1 MGRTMKSMSVLDA
14 GLLMMESPETPMH
27 IGGVQVLR
35 LPRGAGKDYVRK
47 LHDRY
52 LGTPVTGAPF
62 NYRLVPKG
70 GMLGMPAWEVLDE
83 VPLQQHLFR
92 HALPWPGGERELL
105 ELISRLNSG
114 LLDRSRPLWE
124 HHLIEGLDGR
134 RYATFTRIHHA
145 LIDGKWGMKLAYET
159 TSQNPKKRGL
169 PPYWAVRFDDA
180 EAVGETPEPAA
191 EPLDSWGERQRR
203 AKRQWEEAGAE
214 LRKAF
219 GRLIESF
226 RHPSD
231 DGLVPI
237 YTAPECM
244 LNGKLTARRE
254 LAVVRLDLPRIQ
266 RLAHLREATVN
277 EVVLTLCGAALR
289 RYLSERD
296 AMPDKTL
303 IANMPIAR
311 PRPKGESGGNSIVSG
326 MVSLATHLDDP
337 VQRLDTVRGSSQHAK
352 ELFREMPST
361 AALSVYLA
369 VTGLPFILA
378 QAFGRVE
385 KVHPQNLVISNVPGP
400 RDKRYIDGALLE
412 AEYPMSLLVPGQAM
426 NITVVGLAD
435 CLDLAVLVCPDLVP
449 DVHRVSEAIAQ
460 SLDELEQA
468 LRPHRA
474 RAKRPPTARA
484 ARPKPDAHDRGR
496 RKATTPAR
504 GA

>member
-1 MGRTMKSMSVLDA
+1 M
-14 GLLMMESPETPMH
+14 
-27 IGGVQVLR
+27 
-35 LPRGAGKDYVRK
+35 
-47 LHDRY
+47 
-52 LGTPVTGAPF
+52 
-62 NYRLVPKG
+62 
-70 GMLGMPAWEVLDE
+70 
-83 VPLQQHLFR
+83 
-92 HALPWPGGERELL
+92 
-105 ELISRLNSG
+105 
-114 LLDRSRPLWE
+114 
-124 HHLIEGLDGR
+124 
-134 RYATFTRIHHA
+134 
-145 LIDGKWGMKLAYET
+145 
-159 TSQNPKKRGL
+159 
-169 PPYWAVRFDDA
+169 
-180 EAVGETPEPAA
+180 
-191 EPLDSWGERQRR
+191 
-203 AKRQWEEAGAE
+203 
-214 LRKAF
+214 RKAF

-337 VQRLDTVRGSSQHAK
+337 VQRLGVEERIVRGSSQHAK